1 MSKADAEYIVVGKI
15 GSTYGIQGWLK
26 VFSFTE
32 VMADILDYSPWYLE
46 DGEGW
51 KCIEI
56 KAGRE
61 HGKSLVAH
69 FSGFNTPEHARVL
82 TGKKIAIKRSQ
93 LPALPTDEYYWTD
106 LEGLMVIDQH
116 GNELGRI
123 LYMLETGS
131 NDVLVIKNQGKEHA
145 IPYLPG
151 TVVTSIDLAQQVMHV
166 DWDLI

>member
-32 VMADILDYSPWYLE
+32 VIADILSYNPWYIE
-46 DGEGW
+46 DGNNW
-51 KCIEI
+51 KLIQV
-56 KAGRE
+56 KTGRE
-61 HGKSLVAH
+61 HGKALVAH
-69 FSGFNTPEHARVL
+69 LSGFDTPEKARIL

-93 LPALPTDEYYWTD
+93 LKGLPKNEYYWTD

-116 GNELGRI
+116 GKELGEI
-123 LYMLETGS
+123 LYLMETGS
-131 NDVLVIKNQGKEHA
+131 NDVLVIKHQGKEYA

-151 TVVTSIDLAQQVMHV
+151 KVITNIDLTQRVMHV